1 MEIQDKIAVV
11 SGGFD
16 PVHSGHINLFKSA
29 YELFNRK
36 IVVLLNSDEWLTRK
50 KGKPFLPVEERKAII
65 EAMSMVDRVVLFDDS
80 DKSCCDGL
88 EKVKALYPMDTVVF
102 CNGGDRTKENIPEM
116 SVEGIEFKFG
126 IGGENKANSSS
137 WILRDAVATYTE
149 ERVWGKFADLYTT
162 TGCKVKELI
171 LKPGKGISYQRH
183 FKRSEI
189 WFVRSGKGVVKYAV
203 ESENEPL
210 KNYALIDLYK
220 NDIFVVKQG
229 QWHQLYNE
237 SNEDLNIIE
246 IQYGD
251 ETSEQDIERL
261 EYYGTT

>member
-1 MEIQDKIAVV
+1 MVIQDKIAVV

-50 KGKPFLPVEERKAII
+50 KGKPFLPVDERKTII
-65 EAMSMVDRVVLFDDS
+65 EAMSMVERVVLFDDS

-102 CNGGDRTKENIPEM
+102 CNGGDRTKDNIPEM
-116 SVEGIEFKFG
+116 AVEGIEFKFG

-137 WILRDAVATYTE
+137 WILRDALANYTE
-149 ERVWGKFADLYTT
+149 DRVWGKFADLYTT
-162 TGCKVKELI
+162 TGCKVKELV

-189 WFVRSGKGVVKYAV
+189 WYVRSGEGYVKYSQSSPHKADTIK
-203 ESENEPL
+203 L
-210 KNYALIDLYK
+210 FKD
-220 NDIFVVKQG
+220 DIFVVNKG
-229 QWHQLYNE
+229 MWHQLYNE
-237 SNEDLNIIE
+237 SDQDLIIIE
-246 IQYGD
+246 IQYGE
-251 ETSEQDIERL
+251 ETNEQDIERL

>member
-65 EAMSMVDRVVLFDDS
+65 EAMSMVERVVLFDDS

-102 CNGGDRTKENIPEM
+102 CNGGDRTKDNIPEM
-116 SVEGIEFKFG
+116 AVEGIEFKFG

-137 WILRDAVATYTE
+137 WILRDALANYTE
-149 ERVWGKFADLYTT
+149 ERVWGNFADLYTT
-162 TGCKVKELI
+162 TGCKVKELV

-189 WFVRSGKGVVKYAV
+189 WYVRSGEGYVKY
-203 ESENEPL
+203 SQSSPHKTDTIKL
-210 KNYALIDLYK
+210 FKD
-220 NDIFVVKQG
+220 DIFVVNKG
-229 QWHQLYNE
+229 MWHQLYNE
-237 SNEDLNIIE
+237 SEQDLIIIE
-246 IQYGD
+246 IQYGE
-251 ETSEQDIERL
+251 ETNEQDIERL